1 MKKAKKPTTVKK
13 EVPLHDKNYK
23 KTVAKA
29 RRVHEKKTLAQRTN
43 DEENTHRKRKWQ
55 AEQLYEL
62 QDPALEEKKTKV
74 VASRPMSMV
83 LRDLRQSQDDRIVYT
98 DILARSFYGECDDDD
113 VLAREAY
120 LAKRGRC
127 NLWSWQEEIFRF
139 IESRESD
146 EAGIECR
153 SLMLCIDMGLGK
165 TIISLAYLLA
175 DNQRCCRQTG
185 RRFNGCTLI
194 VCQNALLV
202 ANWLDE
208 VRQKWPNHSF
218 QYHRLYS
225 AKNRHISR
233 LQIEGQC
240 DFLIVTYSTIKAA
253 YRHVKRDDI
262 TVEDEQPGDEEEEGS
277 ESEKAYIYD
286 VLYNTKWKRIIA
298 DESHVFVNRSSLL
311 YKAMIALNAL
321 IKWVVTGTP
330 IQNSLSDICSS
341 FNFIGVLLGSSLERL
356 LEKKE
361 LGGTERYNQLIDKI
375 RKTLA
380 IVMIRRLKSDI
391 PQCVDNALTVKPFFM
406 PVVKTIKLI
415 EFETRQE
422 RVLYYLYA
430 TYGSRSWR
438 NILATETPET
448 AMTKKS
454 TTSSASVLQLMM
466 QLCLGPRIVDTLV
479 LPHGLLTMPSPEDG
493 ERLNLRE
500 TAFRETLFEAN
511 ELAYPSQDQTL
522 EYYASLLSKR
532 TTFSYKSDTEIL
544 TLSSE
549 YKVEYHDR
557 LGSEATSDLSCLEKN
572 SETLVWDPFAP
583 STEFDLEHS
592 EADRERYKLFY
603 NHLCATNQDDD
614 DFRDKARECEDS
626 QALAMIDHL
635 MARTLRRSQSSSK
648 NRHIICF
655 IQQTVADDK
664 VLIFSNSVRWLETMA
679 EDLAVAGI
687 ASVLVSG
694 KTHRDYTERIARYKN
709 PRAGVKVL
717 LLSFKLGNVG
727 INIPEA
733 NIIIFADPWWNPN
746 MLEQAENRVQRPGQ
760 TKIVQ
765 IVYFILNRTIDL
777 YVLNRSFD
785 KKYMTTSLMG
795 ASDET
800 QHLAN
805 YAYNLYEYNVEQ

>member
-1 MKKAKKPTTVKK
+1 MT
-13 EVPLHDKNYK
+13 
-23 KTVAKA
+23 KA
-29 RRVHEKKTLAQRTN
+29 RRIHEKKSVAQQSV
-43 DEENTHRKRKWQ
+43 DEENRHRKRKWQ

-62 QDPALEEKKTKV
+62 GDPALEESTS
-74 VASRPMSMV
+74 VATGISSRPMTMV

-98 DILARSFYGECDDDD
+98 DILARSFYGDCDDEME
-113 VLAREAY
+113 REAY
-120 LAKRGRC
+120 LAKRGHC
-127 NLWSWQEEIFRF
+127 KLWTWQEDIFQF

-146 EAGIECR
+146 EADIECR

-208 VRQKWPNHSF
+208 VRQKWPNHAF

-225 AKNRHISR
+225 AKNRHVSR
-233 LQIEGQC
+233 FQIENQC

-253 YRHVKRDDI
+253 YRHVKRDE
-262 TVEDEQPGDEEEEGS
+262 TVMKEEEPGDEEEGD
-277 ESEKAYIYD
+277 ESEKSYIYD
-286 VLYNTKWKRIIA
+286 VLYNTRWKRIIA

-311 YKAMIALNAL
+311 YKAMMALNAL
-321 IKWVVTGTP
+321 IKWIVTGTP

-341 FNFIGVLLGSSLERL
+341 FNFIGVLLGNSLERL

-361 LGGTERYNQLIDKI
+361 LANTPLYHQLIDKI

-380 IVMIRRLKSDI
+380 IVMIRRLKHEI
-391 PQCVDNALTVKPFFM
+391 PQMVDNELTVKPFFM

-415 EFETRQE
+415 EFETNQE

-430 TYGSRSWR
+430 TYGLRNWR
-438 NILATETPET
+438 NILNNDDETIV
-448 AMTKKS
+448 AKKS
-454 TTSSASVLQLMM
+454 TTSIASVLQLMM

-479 LPHGLLTMPSPEDG
+479 LPHGLLTMPPPSVG
-493 ERLNLRE
+493 GKERLNLRE
-500 TAFRETLFEAN
+500 TAFRETLFEAS
-511 ELAYPSQDQTL
+511 LAYPSHDQTL
-522 EYYASLLSKR
+522 EYFASLLSKR
-532 TTFSYKSDTEIL
+532 TTFSYKSSSTLL
-544 TLSSE
+544 TLPAE

-557 LGSEATSDLSCLEKN
+557 LGSDATTDLSQLERNKN
-572 SETLVWDPFAP
+572 SDTLVWDPFMP
-583 STEFDLEHS
+583 SREFDLTHS
-592 EADRERYKLFY
+592 EADRSRYTLLY
-603 NHLCATNQDDD
+603 NHLCTTGQDDEALRKMARDCD
-614 DFRDKARECEDS
+614 DA

-635 MARTLRRSQSSSK
+635 MARTLRRSQCSSK
-648 NRHIICF
+648 NRHIIRY
-655 IQQTVADDK
+655 IEGTDANDK

-679 EDLAVAGI
+679 EDLTIKGI

-760 TKIVQ
+760 TKTVQ

-795 ASDET
+795 ASEET